1 MGLIP
6 RGRPLCPGYRALRL
20 LRRGHAVDVYDA
32 WSEERGCRCIAKA
45 VRADRLADREARLSL
60 LVEARLLLHL
70 SHPHLVRA
78 YELVNR
84 PRPIL
89 ILETL
94 TGLTLSRLISD
105 HPRGFPARDVLFLGI
120 HLASALRYLHTTGYL
135 HLDVKPSNVVA
146 QGGTA
151 KLIDLSLADRI
162 GRRLPGVGTRG
173 YMSPEQIEGRPL
185 TTATDVWGLGSLLY
199 ETARGTRPFPGS
211 SRRRSGA
218 SARPV
223 RLARRS
229 RLPRAAAQVIDAS
242 LEADPAARP
251 TLDELSETF
260 RAAV

>member
-1 MGLIP
+1 MKMTVVP
-6 RGRPLCPGYRALRL
+6 RGRALCPGYRALRL

-45 VRADRLADREARLSL
+45 LRADRLADREARLSL
-60 LVEARLLLHL
+60 LLEARLLLDL

-78 YELVNR
+78 YELVRR

-89 ILETL
+89 FLETL
-94 TGLTLSRLISD
+94 TGATLSRLIAD

-120 HLASALRYLHTTGYL
+120 HLASALGYLHATGYL

-146 QGGTA
+146 QGGMA

-185 TTATDVWGLGSLLY
+185 TTATDVWGLGRLLY
-199 ETARGTRPFPGS
+199 EAANGRRPLPSVS
-211 SRRRSGA
+211 SRPTA
-218 SARPV
+218 Q
-223 RLARRS
+223 
-229 RLPRAAAQVIDAS
+229 LPRPAAQVIDAC
-242 LEADPAARP
+242 LQADPEARP
-251 TLDELSETF
+251 RLDELSETF

>member
-1 MGLIP
+1 MARVP
-6 RGRPLCPGYRALRL
+6 RGRALCPGYRALRL

-45 VRADRLADREARLSL
+45 LRTDRLDDGEARLSL
-60 LVEARLLLHL
+60 LLEARLLLGL

-78 YELVNR
+78 YELVRR

-94 TGLTLSRLISD
+94 TGATVSRLLTD
-105 HPRGFPARDVLFLGI
+105 HPRGFPARDVLFLGV
-120 HLASALRYLHTTGYL
+120 HLASALGYLHARGYL

-185 TTATDVWGLGSLLY
+185 TTGTDVWGLGCLLY
-199 ETARGTRPFPGS
+199 EAARGRRPLQ
-211 SRRRSGA
+211 SRLRERTTG
-218 SARPV
+218 RPN
-223 RLARRS
+223 RLGGPS
-229 RLPRAAAQVIDAS
+229 RLPRAAARIVDAC
-242 LEADPAARP
+242 LEANPERRP
-251 TLDELSETF
+251 TLRELTETF
-260 RAAV
+260 RAAI